1 MNVNKE
7 NVLELVLIAVIAM
20 VATNV
25 IVQLVT
31 KVIPWFLALTS
42 TNVLLMIPV
51 TIRKKYALILQDPIY
66 VIA

>member
-31 KVIPWFLALTS
+31 KVIPLFLALTS

>member
-1 MNVNKE
+1 MNANKE

-31 KVIPWFLALTS
+31 KVIPLFLALPS

>member
-1 MNVNKE
+1 MNANKE
-7 NVLELVLIAVIAM
+7 NVLELVLIALIAM
-20 VATNV
+20 VATNA

-31 KVIPWFLALTS
+31 KVIPLLLALTS